1 MQPQEP
7 KPPVTPEDTNAPA
20 NTPPTPPA
28 EPTPPTTPSEPAT
41 PAAPVET
48 PAAAAPIAAVTPP
61 TPGASKPP
69 TKLIAII
76 LGAVLLIAAG
86 VSAYF
91 LLFSGIKLST
101 YNGDKFSV
109 QYPEGYEQKAE
120 DSGVT
125 FNEKGDE
132 ATASSVFAYFSEF
145 PEEIEQ
151 EQIDIFKTAFKEQ
164 VESNFGGVTG
174 SDMELTDTKAED
186 VTYKGSS
193 ALQITGKAK
202 REGADAGSM
211 KLIVVIDTKKL
222 YMVGVGAH
230 ASDPAVASATDKIIN
245 SFTVK

>member
-7 KPPVTPEDTNAPA
+7 KTPVTPENNNAPA
-20 NTPPTPPA
+20 TPPA
-28 EPTPPTTPSEPAT
+28 EPTQPTAPSEPVTPTTP
-41 PAAPVET
+41 VE
-48 PAAAAPIAAVTPP
+48 APIAAPASTATPP
-61 TPGASKPP
+61 TPAKSKPP

-101 YNGDKFSV
+101 YNSDKFSV
-109 QYPEGYEQKAE
+109 QYPEGYQQKAE

-125 FNEKGDE
+125 FNEPGDE
-132 ATASSVFAYFSEF
+132 ATASSVFAYYSEF

-151 EQIDIFKTAFKEQ
+151 EQVDIFKSAFKEQ

-174 SDMELTDTKAED
+174 SDIELTGTKAED
-186 VTYKGSS
+186 VTYKGSN
-193 ALQITGKAK
+193 ALQITGNAK
-202 REGADAGSM
+202 RQGADFGKM

-230 ASDPAVASATDKIIN
+230 TSDAGVASATDKIIN

>member
-1 MQPQEP
+1 MQPQAPKDPNQNTNPAPATAPAPAEP
-7 KPPVTPEDTNAPA
+7 VAPVTPTADT
-20 NTPPTPPA
+20 TPPA
-28 EPTPPTTPSEPAT
+28 
-41 PAAPVET
+41 V
-48 PAAAAPIAAVTPP
+48 
-61 TPGASKPP
+61 GKSKPP
-69 TKLIAII
+69 TKVIAII

-101 YNGDKFSV
+101 YDSDKFSV
-109 QYPEGYEQKAE
+109 KYPEGYEQKAE

-125 FNEKGDE
+125 FNEKGEE
-132 ATASSVFAYFSEF
+132 ATASSVFAYYSEF
-145 PEEIEQ
+145 PEEISQ

-174 SDMELTDTKAED
+174 SDMQLTDTKAED
-186 VTYKGSS
+186 IAYKGSD

-202 REGADAGSM
+202 RGDADAGSM

-230 ASDPAVASATDKIIN
+230 ASDPGVATATDAIIN